1 MQLFRNARTRLI
13 AMTAAVSCLI
23 SGVALGLLYVTANT
37 IIENET
43 RSVVNAELSGLAD
56 DYRSLGV
63 LGLARAI
70 ESRLEDAQRRDAVYL
85 LTDAQ
90 GRTIAG
96 NLGGWPPTVEP
107 GGGWVELELI
117 RTDRNRSVPISAASF
132 ELVRGERLLVGRDA
146 SGLVRFD
153 QALVRAGGLAL
164 VAALILSIASGW
176 LLTRLVF
183 SRLTEISDTAQ
194 EIVSGDLSR
203 RIPIRGTGDE
213 LDRLG
218 VTLNEMLARIDGLV
232 GNLRMTTDSLAH
244 DLRSPLTRL
253 AGQLRKLEEGD
264 LTENERSAA
273 VTRAEAEITHLLQ
286 VLSDLT
292 EISRAE
298 AGLGR
303 SEFEPVDLNQL
314 VVNAAELYGPVAE
327 EKGVGLSYTGDVS
340 PIAGHAPL
348 LTQALSNLIE
358 NALRYAPESSEI
370 QISLAES
377 PNENL
382 VQVRDQGPGID
393 PASLTDVTRPFVT
406 LDASR
411 TEPHSGLGLALVSAV
426 AGLHGGELELRNNT
440 PGPGLSAEIR
450 FPKASTTN

>member
-1 MQLFRNARTRLI
+1 
-13 AMTAAVSCLI
+13 MTAAVSCLI

-56 DYRSLGV
+56 DYRTLGV

-90 GRTIAG
+90 GRAIAG
-96 NLGGWPPTVEP
+96 NLGGWPPTIEP

-132 ELVRGERLLVGRDA
+132 QLVRGERLLVGRDA

-183 SRLTEISDTAQ
+183 SRFTEISDTAQ

-213 LDRLG
+213 LDKLG
-218 VTLNEMLARIDGLV
+218 ETLNEMLARIEGLV

-253 AGQLRKLEEGD
+253 AGQLRRLEEGD
-264 LTENERSAA
+264 LTEVERSAA
-273 VTRAEAEITHLLQ
+273 VARAEAEISHLLQ

-327 EKGVGLSYTGDVS
+327 ERGARIVRSGTVS
-340 PIAGHAPL
+340 EVAGHAPL
-348 LTQALSNLIE
+348 LTQALSNLLE
-358 NALRYAPESSEI
+358 NALRYAPEGSEI
-370 QISLAES
+370 EISLEEGAS
-377 PNENL
+377 D
-382 VQVRDQGPGID
+382 VAVTVRDQGPGID
-393 PASLTDVTRPFVT
+393 EAHLTEVTRPFVT

-411 TEPHSGLGLALVSAV
+411 SEPHSGLGLALVSAV
-426 AGLHGGELELRNNT
+426 AGLHGGQLDVRNNA
-440 PGPGLSAEIR
+440 PEPGLSVAIR
-450 FPKASTTN
+450 LPKTSGAA